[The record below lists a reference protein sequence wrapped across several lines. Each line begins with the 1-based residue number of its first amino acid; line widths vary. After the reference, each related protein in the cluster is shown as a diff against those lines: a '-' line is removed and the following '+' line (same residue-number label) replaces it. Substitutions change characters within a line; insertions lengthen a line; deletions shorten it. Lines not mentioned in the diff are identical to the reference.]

1 MVPSEIADTDSVREA
16 DLIAVAIYLP
26 AALIVG
32 VIWGNRRAATVRAFL
47 REERPPTPEER
58 RGVLR
63 APLGVAKISGVLWG
77 GAVVLFAVLNLTFSL
92 DDVAG

>member
-26 AALIVG
+26 PALIVG
-32 VIWGNRRAATVRAFL
+32 VIWGNRRAATARAFL

-63 APLGVAKISGVLWG
+63 APLGVAKISG
-77 GAVVLFAVLNLTFSL
+77 GALGRRGRPLRGRST
-92 DDVAG
+92 